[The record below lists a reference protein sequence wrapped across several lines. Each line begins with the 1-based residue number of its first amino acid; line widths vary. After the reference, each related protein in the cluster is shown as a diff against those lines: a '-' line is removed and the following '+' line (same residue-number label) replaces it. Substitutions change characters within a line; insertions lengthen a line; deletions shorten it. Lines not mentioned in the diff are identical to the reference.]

1 MKNNSIKLLEQ
12 QIVKTWSPRI
22 QKKLSEKGIKVTNE
36 KLNLLCKM
44 AHVRALE
51 ANKVNESYANLD
63 NTPGRGGVNF
73 GNNPN
78 AGYPGLYGAGSKGS
92 AEVWQNLFSVFIEI
106 AATNIG
112 MELVPTVPQTKSSGT
127 YYVAEPIYGEGRM
140 ESAANKP
147 LLIQVKLTV
156 NGAIVTDIPMD
167 DTNVGQ
173 TFTVKESGG
182 DSIIDLIFVG
192 KHRVNGYP
200 CFKVGKAYNNTGG
213 GGTDYTGEVLADC
226 LDSAANGARITG
238 SAPGNFWSFSADSV
252 DYVAGFTNFVSGWSG
267 AGANDGDDWFMN
279 RGDGKR
285 YSKPMTRKTGERTYY
300 RSMGVRTWH
309 KNFSAETVHTDIQYT
324 TEQIQD
330 MQNDLGMSAFEFG
343 DMIVQDQLN
352 QHINGHIL
360 GRMFALGWEHHWAMN
375 QANSSFNLNAFIASA
390 ASTGAAQA
398 FLGKDDVLKTISGP
412 SGVLPSAGAI
422 AENLSTLQRRI
433 ITRLLYASGIIKAK
447 SRRGRGDQVV
457 LNTTFGTA
465 VRDIR
470 GFQPAPFDNTIEACS
485 DLEMIGSLY
494 GMKVYEDGLMDFND
508 ERINVSRHGNEKDPG
523 IKFCPYVLAEKVST
537 VAEGTMSQKDALK
550 SRYSLVEAGTNPELN
565 YLTFT
570 VESEAGYSIV

>member
-1 MKNNSIKLLEQ
+1 MRNTSQKLLEQ

-22 QKKLSEKGIKVTNE
+22 QKKLTEKGLKITNE
-36 KLNLLCKM
+36 KMNMLCKM
-44 AHVRALE
+44 AHTRALE
-51 ANKVNESYANLD
+51 ANKLNESYANLD

-78 AGYPGLYGAGSKGS
+78 SGYPGLYGADAKGS

-127 YYVAEPIYGEGRM
+127 FYVAEPIYGEGRM
-140 ESAANKP
+140 ESAVNKP
-147 LLIQVKLTV
+147 LLIQAKLTATSTV
-156 NGAIVTDIPMD
+156 ANDIPFD
-167 DTNVGQ
+167 DSNVGQ
-173 TFTVKESGG
+173 TFTVKETGG
-182 DSIIDLIFVG
+182 DNIIDLIFVG

-200 CFKVGKAYNNTGG
+200 VFKVGKAYDNSGSS
-213 GGTDYTGEVLADC
+213 GTNYTNEVLADC
-226 LDSAANGARITG
+226 LDSTSNGARITG
-238 SAPGNFWSFSADSV
+238 GASGRYWSFNADTV
-252 DYVAGFTNFVSGWSG
+252 DYVAGFTNFVSGFSG
-267 AGANDGDDWFMN
+267 AGANDSDDWFMN

-285 YSKPMTRKTGERTYY
+285 YTKPMTRKTGERTYY

-309 KNFSAETVHTDIQYT
+309 KNFSADTVHTDIQYT

-375 QANSSFNLNAFIASA
+375 QTNSAFNLNAFIAPSG
-390 ASTGAAQA
+390 STGAAQA

-412 SGVLPSAGAI
+412 SGVLPSSGAI

-433 ITRLLYASGIIKAK
+433 ITRLLYASGIIKSK
-447 SRRGRGDQVV
+447 SRRGRGDQTV

-470 GFQPAPFDNTIEACS
+470 GFQPAPFENTIEASS

-494 GMKVYEDGLMDFND
+494 GMKMYEDGLMEFSD
-508 ERINVSRHGNEKDPG
+508 ERINVSRHGTDKDPG
-523 IKFCPYVLAEKVST
+523 IKFCPYVIAEKIST

-550 SRYSLVEAGTNPELN
+550 SRYSLVEAGTAPELN

-570 VESEAGYSIV
+570 IESEAGYQIV